1 MLYVGVYQV
10 RFAKDKI
17 HVNKKLI
24 NSLVENSVIY
34 KKKTQFIEIIKWNI
48 FYFYISTFLC

>member
-24 NSLVENSVIY
+24 NLLVKNSAIY
-34 KKKTQFIEIIKWNI
+34 KKKTNSLLKLLNGLF
-48 FYFYISTFLC
+48 FISTY